1 MGTGT
6 PARNPRPQPPARNQ
20 RSDPLSEVPS
30 VSSQLGYRQ
39 VLELVREQAQL
50 LGREPPQVL
59 GAAKRQPLAALRRA
73 LAEGLEHIGESYLE
87 EGMQHKQA
95 LAGEEGGPA
104 WHFIGRLQSRRA
116 SEVARHFDWVQ
127 SLDRAKLVPRLD
139 QARGEAGLPPLQ
151 VLLQVNLAGEETKG
165 GAEPGQLDELAAAVE
180 SAPNLRLRGLMALPP
195 LTGSSA
201 QKAGWAALAR
211 ELLGALAARHPDM
224 DVLSVGTSDDWRE
237 AMAEGA
243 TMLRLGT
250 SLFGERPA

>member
-1 MGTGT
+1 MNEA
-6 PARNPRPQPPARNQ
+6 PA
-20 RSDPLSEVPS
+20 VG
-30 VSSQLGYRQ
+30 SQLGYRQ
-39 VLELVREQAQL
+39 MLELVREQAQL
-50 LGREPPQVL
+50 LGREPPQLL

-87 EGMQHKQA
+87 EGMEHRQA
-95 LAGEEGGPA
+95 LQGEGEGGGPA
-104 WHFIGRLQSRRA
+104 WHFIGRLQSRSA
-116 SEVARHFDWVQ
+116 PEVARHFDWVQ

-139 QARGEAGLPPLQ
+139 RARGEAGLPPLQ

-180 SAPNLRLRGLMALPP
+180 GAPNLRLRGLMALPP
-195 LTGSSA
+195 LTGSSV

-250 SLFGERPA
+250 GLFGERPA